1 MMQASFD
8 RALPRIEV
16 YRAFTFSLC
25 KSATDHVTAL
35 FVRLFVQSNKLTLAR
50 TLAIHKNNRC
60 TTLNMHR
67 RYVTLRYQH
76 LTYILSFTKLLCFL
90 FHQIQS
96 NPIQS
101 TCCTNKPNH
110 QGTLRWNP
118 RIRIQRLYPQT
129 RMPPCSRRL
138 RIRTSL

>member
-1 MMQASFD
+1 VSSAHEMMQASFD

-67 RYVTLRYQH
+67 RYVTLRYGTNTSLIYYH
-76 LTYILSFTKLLCFL
+76 LLNSYAFSSIK
-90 FHQIQS
+90 S
-96 NPIQS
+96 NPIHLLHQQTKPSGDTTLESTHQDSKTLSSNPNASVQS
-101 TCCTNKPNH
+101 
-110 QGTLRWNP
+110 
-118 RIRIQRLYPQT
+118 
-129 RMPPCSRRL
+129 
-138 RIRTSL
+138 